1 MADAGSKSKMTGGA
15 VLKATAFNRDTAFT
29 PEERRA
35 LKLEGL
41 LPPVVETLED
51 QEARALSQLRSKPDD
66 YEKYFFLAGLQ
77 RRNDTLFYRL
87 LMNHTDEMMPL
98 VYTPTVGKVCQDF
111 SRAWRGPCGLFLSPE
126 YRGRI
131 REVLDNWPE
140 EDVRVIVVTDGERI
154 LGLGDQGANGMG
166 IPVGKLSLYV
176 ACAGINPTWCL
187 PVTLDVGTENVC
199 YREDPH
205 YIGLRQ
211 PRVRGQEYDDFVA
224 EFMRAASDKWPG
236 VLIQFEDFA
245 NTNAFRLL
253 ESWRD
258 EVLCFNDDIQ
268 GTGSVALSGFLSSLR
283 LTGKPLEES
292 RILFLGAGEAAT
304 GIGDMLVAGMKDLG
318 HTEEEARSL
327 CWFFDSKGLVVKS
340 RTDLTSHKRH
350 WARDG
355 EPSVDFAE
363 AIRRIRPTA
372 IIGASGQGGAF
383 TRPIIQ
389 LMGQIN
395 ERPIIFALSNP
406 TSNAECSA
414 EDAYIHT
421 QGRAIFASGSPFAP
435 VHLGGVTFVP
445 GQGNNAY
452 IFPGVGLGVLA
463 ARARHVTNEMFF
475 IAAKRLA
482 ELVEES
488 DLALGRVYP
497 PLTRIREVSL
507 EIAIAVA
514 EQAWKQGLADAPRP
528 SDVRALVQELVWEP
542 GYRPLA

>member
-1 MADAGSKSKMTGGA
+1 MMTGGA

-29 PEERRA
+29 FQERRT
-35 LKLEGL
+35 LRLEGL

-77 RRNDTLFYRL
+77 RRNDTLFYQL

-111 SRAWRGPCGLFLSPE
+111 SRAWRGPCGLFLSPQ

-140 EDVRVIVVTDGERI
+140 ADVRVIVVTDGERI

-187 PVTLDVGTENVC
+187 PVTLDVGTENVG

-211 PRVRGQEYDDFVA
+211 PRLRGPEYDAFVA
-224 EFMRAASDKWPG
+224 EFMRAATDKWPG

-253 ESWRD
+253 EAWRS

-283 LTGKPLEES
+283 LTGKPLEEQ

-318 HTEEEARSL
+318 HSEEEARSL
-327 CWFFDSKGLVVKS
+327 CWFFDSKGLVVKE
-340 RTDLTSHKRH
+340 RTDLNSHKRH

-355 EPSVDFAE
+355 EPLVDFAE

-389 LMGQIN
+389 AMGRLN

-463 ARARHVTNEMFF
+463 AKARHITNEMFF
-475 IAAKRLA
+475 VAAKRLA

-514 EQAWKQGLADAPRP
+514 EQAWKQGLAEAPRP
-528 SDVRALVQELVWEP
+528 DDVRALVQDLVWEP

>member
-1 MADAGSKSKMTGGA
+1 MADTGRQVTGKGST
-15 VLKATAFNRDTAFT
+15 VLKKTAFNRDTAFT
-29 PEERRA
+29 AQERRT
-35 LKLEGL
+35 LGLEGL
-41 LPPVVETLED
+41 LPPVVETLEQ
-51 QEARALSQLRSKPDD
+51 QEARALAQLRSKPDD
-66 YEKYFFLAGLQ
+66 YEKYFYLAGLQ

-87 LMNHTDEMMPL
+87 LMNHTDETMPL

-111 SRAWRGPCGLFLSPE
+111 SRAWRGPCGLFLTPDYS
-126 YRGRI
+126 GRI

-187 PVTLDVGTENVC
+187 PVTLDVGTENVA

-211 PRVRGQEYDDFVA
+211 PRLRGPEYDAFVA

-245 NTNAFRLL
+245 NQNAFRLL
-253 ESWRD
+253 EAWRD

-283 LTGKPLEES
+283 LTGKPLEEQ

-318 HTEEEARSL
+318 FSEEQGKRM
-327 CWFFDSKGLVVKS
+327 CWFFDSKGLVVES
-340 RTDLTSHKRH
+340 RTDLNSHKRH
-350 WARDG
+350 WAREG
-355 EPSVDFAE
+355 EALVDFAE
-363 AIRRIRPTA
+363 AIRLIRPTA

-383 TRPIIQ
+383 TRPILQ
-389 LMGQIN
+389 AMGQIN

-435 VHLGGVTFVP
+435 VNLGGRTFVP

-463 ARARHVTNEMFF
+463 AKARHVTNEMFF

-488 DLALGRVYP
+488 DLEIGRVYP
-497 PLTRIREVSL
+497 PLSRIREVSL
-507 EIAIAVA
+507 EIAVAVA
-514 EQAWKQGLADAPRP
+514 EQAWKQDLADAPRP
-528 SDVRALVQELVWEP
+528 DDVTGLVRSLVWEP
-542 GYRPLA
+542 RYRPLA